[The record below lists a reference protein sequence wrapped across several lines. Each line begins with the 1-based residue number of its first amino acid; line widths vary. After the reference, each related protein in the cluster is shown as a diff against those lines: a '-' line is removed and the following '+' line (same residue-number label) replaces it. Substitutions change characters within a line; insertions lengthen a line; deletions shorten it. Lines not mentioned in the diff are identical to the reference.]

1 MTNLICTS
9 GGQQQDWSADYRLYS
24 KARVDHAKLFG
35 LALQEVLAVLEPAAP
50 LVVALDDTL
59 VRKCGTHI
67 DGVAW
72 RRDPLGPPFQTNL
85 VRAQRFLQL
94 SAAWPLADGAARL
107 VPIRFQH
114 APSAPK
120 PSKDADAQTLADH
133 RDHQRQL
140 RLNVQALDQMR
151 QLRAACPPARPII
164 FCGDGS
170 YTNAVVIQNLP
181 QGCTYIGRIR
191 KDAKLHHLPTP
202 PATPTTGR
210 PPSYG
215 LPAPTP
221 DQLRADETIP
231 WQTVRAFAARTTHE
245 FRIKTIDR
253 VLWRKSGAQQVVRVV
268 VIAPLAYRLR
278 NGSKLL
284 YRQPAFLLGTDPD
297 LAVEKF
303 VQYYLWRWGIEV
315 NFRDEKQL
323 LGVGEAHV
331 RTPASNRQLPA
342 MVVASY
348 ALLWVATL
356 RMHQRGSLPPGVVP
370 PKWRSTAAQHRPVLS
385 TGDLLRTV
393 RTEIWS
399 RAIRPATFYHFAT
412 NQPVDRKSQK
422 PAPSLPGTLL
432 AAA

>member
-9 GGQQQDWSADYRLYS
+9 GGQQHDWSADYRLYS
-24 KARVDHAKLFG
+24 KARVDQDVLFG
-35 LALQEVLAVLEPAAP
+35 VARREVLAVLKPEAP

-59 VRKCGTHI
+59 LRKCGTHI

-85 VRAQRFLQL
+85 VRAQRFLQM

-107 VPIRFQH
+107 VPILFHH

-120 PSKDADAQTLADH
+120 PPPEAAGAALAEH
-133 RDHQRQL
+133 RERLRQM
-140 RLNVQALDQMR
+140 RLNAQALQQMGR
-151 QLRAACPPARPII
+151 LRAACPPQRPVI

-170 YTNAVVIQNLP
+170 YTNAVVIRNLP
-181 QGCTYIGRIR
+181 PGSTYIGRLR
-191 KDAKLHHLPTP
+191 KDAKLHHRPIPQIP
-202 PATPTTGR
+202 PTGR

-215 LPAPTP
+215 PPAPTP
-221 DQLRADETIP
+221 EQLRTDETIP
-231 WQTVRAFAARTTHE
+231 WQTVRAFAAGKTHE

-253 VLWRKSGAQQVVRVV
+253 VLWRKSGAKQVVRVV

-278 NGSKLL
+278 QGAKLL
-284 YRQPAFLLGTDPD
+284 YRQPAFLLCTDPD
-297 LAVEKF
+297 LVLEQL
-303 VQYYLWRWGIEV
+303 VQFYLWRWGIEV
-315 NFRDEKQL
+315 NFREEKQL
-323 LGVGEAHV
+323 LGVGDAQV

-356 RMHQRGSLPPGVVP
+356 RMHQRGSLPPGVLP
-370 PKWRSTAAQHRPVLS
+370 PKWRKSDQPRTLPA
-385 TGDLLRTV
+385 TGDLLRTL
-393 RTEIWS
+393 RAEIWS

-412 NQPVDRKSQK
+412 NPPVDMKSQK
-422 PAPSLPGTLL
+422 PSPSLPGALL